1 MSSTILMRGIPF
13 DAQETYNSHT
23 GKTEYDRVAYS
34 ADVADWF
41 DTMFSTG
48 IVIPGGGTFTTEL
61 KVESQS
67 GMHVKINPGRAVI
80 NGRLGYIEE
89 AQVLDLDDPST
100 SNRIDRIVVE
110 LNLTERNFYVKTLKG
125 TPSSSPVAVA
135 PTKTDTI
142 YQLVLADVLV
152 TANVSG
158 TANITDQRNNAEL
171 CGISNVR
178 VGVYI
183 PTSDSSE
190 NIEVSGDASD
200 ELGGATNVQ
209 DALKNVYQVGDI
221 RATMRKDLS
230 DKWLE
235 CNGDVVTKTDY
246 PDLAALGNDITQ
258 YINVYELTAEK
269 MPSDLNFS
277 GGGYD
282 SSIRDTYIYPFIQS
296 VFKYGTSGIGLLVTW
311 CNQNIAPNMGWTAY
325 TILYYLNSVTEPI
338 NSLNDLNYTN
348 TIFSNK
354 FEGIRGKWLNNRF
367 FIIDEHMVD
376 SLTTRGNLG
385 AVYSVSGSTLSKTS
399 SFIKSPLTLYRNA
412 SYVNDELRG
421 YEFIDVVYAN
431 EAYKFLYTY
440 RDTNTINTGWT
451 KMAVISMSS
460 FSTSGNTYSNI
471 SNIDDSTHRSE
482 YYDSATIG
490 STIIFFE
497 QFTDYD
503 ESTSIFMVD
512 LSTSTIILEENFSA
526 ESTETGSDV
535 YWLLSLNPDEMY
547 ISMFVLNK
555 YTRLL
560 KFTASKAYLLTGSG
574 WTDISTISD
583 LNTEFGDTN
592 YQTSDTPKGGVVNG
606 DEFVLFIGTKGYTI
620 KESEL
625 ASKFNKNWTDN
636 FPVTRILSKS
646 IESMSSDESYLKID
660 GNLYSISSRYNGY
673 TSIKTDKGNFK
684 NYDNAIKLPELTADD
699 VSAYYVK
706 VKE

>member
-13 DAQETYNSHT
+13 DAQETYNSNT
-23 GKTEYDRVAYS
+23 GETEYDRVAYS

-110 LNLTERNFYVKTLKG
+110 LNLTERNFYVKVLKG

-183 PTSDSSE
+183 PPSDSSE
-190 NIEVSGDASD
+190 NIEVSGDASE

-221 RATMRKDLS
+221 RVTMRKGLS

-246 PDLAALGNDITQ
+246 PGLAALGNDITQ

-277 GGGYD
+277 GGGYE

-311 CNQNIAPNMGWTAY
+311 CDENTFPNRGQTAY

-354 FEGIRGKWLNNRF
+354 VGDIRGKWLNNRF
-367 FIIDEHMVD
+367 LIIDARMVD
-376 SLTTRGNLG
+376 SLVTKGNLG

-399 SFIKSPLTLYRNA
+399 SFIKSPLTLYRSA
-412 SYVNDELRG
+412 SYVNTELES
-421 YEFIDVVYAN
+421 YEFINVVYAN
-431 EAYKFLYTY
+431 GAYKFLYTY
-440 RDTNTINTGWT
+440 DDTGNVSDGWT

-471 SNIDDSTHRSE
+471 SNIHSSSYQLG

-497 QFTDYD
+497 QSTAYY

-512 LSTSTIILEENFSA
+512 LSTSTIILEENFSVG
-526 ESTETGSDV
+526 STTIDSDV

-547 ISMFVLNK
+547 ISIFVSNK

-636 FPVTRILSKS
+636 FPVTRVLSKS
-646 IESMSSDESYLKID
+646 INRMNSDESYLKID
-660 GNLYSISSRYNGY
+660 GNLYSISSRYRS
-673 TSIKTDKGNFK
+673 TSTDAGNFK

>member
-13 DAQETYNSHT
+13 DAQETYNSNT
-23 GKTEYDRVAYS
+23 GETEYDRVAYS

-110 LNLTERNFYVKTLKG
+110 LNLTERNFYVKVLKG

-178 VGVYI
+178 VGVYV
-183 PTSDSSE
+183 PPSDSSE
-190 NIEVSGDASD
+190 NIEVSGDTSD
-200 ELGGATNVQ
+200 ELGGATNVNE
-209 DALKNVYQVGDI
+209 ALKNVYQVGDI

-269 MPSDLNFS
+269 MPSDLDFS
-277 GGGYD
+277 GGGYQ
-282 SSIRDTYIYPFIQS
+282 SSIRDVYIYPFIQS
-296 VFKYGTSGIGLLVTW
+296 VFKYGTSGIGLLVAWSNKNTY
-311 CNQNIAPNMGWTAY
+311 PNMGHAAY

-354 FEGIRGKWLNNRF
+354 VSDIRGKWLNNRF
-367 FIIDEHMVD
+367 LIIDSRMVD

-385 AVYSVSGSTLSKTS
+385 VVYSVSGSTLSKTS
-399 SFIKSPLTLYRNA
+399 SFIKSPLTLYRSA
-412 SYVNDELRG
+412 SAVNDELRS
-421 YEFIDVVYAN
+421 YEFIDVAYAN
-431 EAYKFLYTY
+431 GAYKFLYTY
-440 RDTNTINTGWT
+440 RDTNTVSDGWT

-460 FSTSGNTYSNI
+460 FSTSGNSYSSI
-471 SNIDDSTHRSE
+471 SNIDDSTHALE

-497 QFTDYD
+497 QSVDYY

-512 LSTSTIILEENFSA
+512 LSTSTIILEENFSV
-526 ESTETGSDV
+526 ESTTIDSNV

-547 ISMFVLNK
+547 ISMFVSNK

-592 YQTSDTPKGGVVNG
+592 YQTSSTPKGGVVNG

-636 FPVTRILSKS
+636 FPVTCVLSKS
-646 IESMSSDESYLKID
+646 LNRMNSDESYLKID
-660 GNLYSISSRYNGY
+660 GNLYSISSRYRS
-673 TSIKTDKGNFK
+673 TSTDAGNFK